1 MNWRVVIAASIAFAI
16 VLTVPTAF
24 TGWLRFAYWQPVPDI
39 FLIIA
44 IVWGIWRGS
53 ISGSVMGFALGL
65 LEGYMQGMHHG
76 QFAISRMLAGLIA
89 GWLRESIFHE
99 HWLVPSLC
107 AALATLSSEIALLIT
122 VPHLLIHTNW
132 YSDHAITIAIEVA
145 YAVVLVPLLLN
156 GLRWMMRERATDMSG
171 ATSS

>member
-1 MNWRVVIAASIAFAI
+1 MNWRVVIAAGIAIII
-16 VLTVPTAF
+16 VLMLPTAF
-24 TGWLRFAYWQPVPDI
+24 MGWVRFAYWQPVPDL

-44 IVWGIWRGS
+44 IVWGVWRGS
-53 ISGSVMGFALGL
+53 LSGSVMGFALGL

-89 GWLRESIFHE
+89 GWLPESVFHE

-122 VPHLLIHTNW
+122 VPYLLIHTNW
-132 YSDHAITIAIEVA
+132 YSDHAITIAIEAA

-156 GLRWMMRERATDMSG
+156 GLRRVMCETATGVSE
-171 ATSS
+171 ATSG